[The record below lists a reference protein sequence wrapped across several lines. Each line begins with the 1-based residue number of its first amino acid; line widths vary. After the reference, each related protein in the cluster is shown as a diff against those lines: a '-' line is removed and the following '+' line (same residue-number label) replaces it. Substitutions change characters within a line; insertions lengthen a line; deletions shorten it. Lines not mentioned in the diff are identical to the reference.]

1 MTPRSEEVAGLS
13 FFPPPHAAT
22 RLSLLLFTLLLFALS
37 YTMAPSPTE
46 QAPTSM
52 EELKELLK
60 DDIMVK
66 VAGELTVTSATD
78 SRY

>member
-1 MTPRSEEVAGLS
+1 
-13 FFPPPHAAT
+13 
-22 RLSLLLFTLLLFALS
+22 
-37 YTMAPSPTE
+37 
-46 QAPTSM
+46 M